1 MQKASIS
8 NIRSCGDKIGDESQ
22 GVKSTVQRSKASF
35 SVQKSEIYCTKIRGH
50 TKLTLG
56 CS

>member
-1 MQKASIS
+1 MQKASMSDIQ
-8 NIRSCGDKIGDESQ
+8 SCGDKIGDESQ
-22 GVKSTVQRSKASF
+22 GVKSTVQRLEAPF

-50 TKLTLG
+50 PKLTLE